1 LLPPLSARISNS
13 EGRLDDPQISEDTLG
28 KGKSGEAWST
38 ETPAH
43 EINGPRW
50 AKVRAAK
57 A

>member
-13 EGRLDDPQISEDTLG
+13 EGRLDDRQISEDTLG
-28 KGKSGEAWST
+28 KSKSGEAWST

-43 EINGPRW
+43 KINGPRW